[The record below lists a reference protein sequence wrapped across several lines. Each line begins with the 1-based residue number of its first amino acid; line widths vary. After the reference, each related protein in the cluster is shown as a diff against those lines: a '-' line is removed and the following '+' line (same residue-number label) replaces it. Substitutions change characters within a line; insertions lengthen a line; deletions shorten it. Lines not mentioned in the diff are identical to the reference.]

1 MKLLGA
7 GLIWTSLILVAGVY
21 SVNLKKHVALLNKTI
36 NMLSEMKVQL
46 EYLNMPVFDMINKIN
61 KSTGLDFL
69 SECIELISEGNDFP
83 TAWETSVNHAIYYKS
98 AEKNELLQLGSNLGT
113 SNRDNQI
120 EIICMHKTAFEE
132 FLIKAKTKEQKY
144 GKLSITLGTLMGCMF
159 FIMVI

>member
-1 MKLLGA
+1 M
-7 GLIWTSLILVAGVY
+7 VAGVY

-61 KSTGLDFL
+61 KSIDLDFL
-69 SECIELISEGNDFP
+69 SECLDMISDGKDFP
-83 TAWETSVNHAIYYKS
+83 EAWKSSVNHAICYKS
-98 AEKNELLQLGSNLGT
+98 EEKNELLQLGSNLGT

-132 FLIKAKTKEQKY
+132 FLNKAKTKEQKY